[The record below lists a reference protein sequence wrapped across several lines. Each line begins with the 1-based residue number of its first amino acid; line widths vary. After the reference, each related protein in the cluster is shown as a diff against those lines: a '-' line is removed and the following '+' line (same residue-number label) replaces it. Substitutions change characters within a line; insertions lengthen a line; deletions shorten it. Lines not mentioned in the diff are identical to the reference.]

1 MGASIALMLVRGN
14 DVCLNSLLT
23 KYLAG
28 FQAMNASCSATF
40 DSGVSVTWFWSRNLA
55 LEFLPAPSPSSSTRR
70 GKFHPRMRAI
80 RVSKV
85 VAPRPGKIG
94 KFFFLLSLRNMK
106 KYRSLAFL
114 QQSPHFLVNRTYSVG
129 LLKLKTEGWEQH
141 AEILSKA
148 VGTGTSFYE
157 VPISYPGRTYD
168 EGKKIRAHH
177 AVSVIWTIIRMR
189 LFR

>member
-1 MGASIALMLVRGN
+1 MRYKDHEMWLWKRKN
-14 DVCLNSLLT
+14 D
-23 KYLAG
+23 
-28 FQAMNASCSATF
+28 
-40 DSGVSVTWFWSRNLA
+40 
-55 LEFLPAPSPSSSTRR
+55 
-70 GKFHPRMRAI
+70 H
-80 RVSKV
+80 
-85 VAPRPGKIG
+85 
-94 KFFFLLSLRNMK
+94 
-106 KYRSLAFL
+106 
-114 QQSPHFLVNRTYSVG
+114 SVG

-177 AVSVIWTIIRMR
+177 AVLVIWTIIRMR